1 MQDELDLLDSGTDIK
16 YAGKRPAFLTVL
28 CILTFVGAG
37 LSLLYC
43 FIAWVGVSAAEAMVE
58 SFGNGNGMNDQAF
71 DGLRW
76 FKIMLLAGTIGS
88 LLNIVGAFVMM
99 FMRKWGFYTYVLGQ
113 ALPLLIMV
121 YLILTSTQDQFSLAG
136 LIFLSIFPIGFIVMY
151 GLNFKYLK

>member
-58 SFGNGNGMNDQAF
+58 SFGNGNGMSDHAF

-113 ALPLLIMV
+113 ALPLLIMI